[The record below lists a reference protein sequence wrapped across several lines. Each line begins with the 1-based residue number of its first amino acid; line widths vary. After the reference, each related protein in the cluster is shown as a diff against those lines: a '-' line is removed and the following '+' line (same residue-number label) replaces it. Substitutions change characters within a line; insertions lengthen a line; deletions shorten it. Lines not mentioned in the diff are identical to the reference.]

1 MSKKSHKLELLER
14 RKRRVRKHVSGTA
27 EVPRLS
33 VSRSLKHI
41 YAQLID
47 DVNGVTL
54 ASASSVA
61 LKIGGGNVD
70 GAKEVGK
77 SLAENAKSKSIER
90 VRFDRNGR
98 LYHGRVKALAESAR
112 EGGLQF

>member
-1 MSKKSHKLELLER
+1 MSKKSHKLQLLER
-14 RKRRVRKHVSGTA
+14 RKRRVRKHISGTA

-61 LKIGGGNVD
+61 LKIGGGNVEA
-70 GAKEVGK
+70 AKQVGT
-77 SLAENAKSKSIER
+77 SLAESAKAKSIER

-98 LYHGRVKALAESAR
+98 RYHGRLRALADSAR